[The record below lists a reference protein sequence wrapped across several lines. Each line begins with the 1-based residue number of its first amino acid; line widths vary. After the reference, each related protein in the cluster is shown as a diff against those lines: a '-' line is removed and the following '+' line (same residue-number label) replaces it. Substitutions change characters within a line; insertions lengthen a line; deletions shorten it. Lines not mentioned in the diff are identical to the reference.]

1 MDLARKMNSSGQGK
15 GAREIRIARGCLTL
29 IRIVLT
35 KRQCVGGDDT
45 AGGFDG
51 LSRSS
56 FTTAGAEEEEEV
68 EGRRSRGGGLDF
80 S

>member
-51 LSRSS
+51 LSLSS
-56 FTTAGAEEEEEV
+56 FTTAGDEEEEV